1 MTSGGS
7 SGIGPTEIPDEFV
20 QFMLHQTNGSA
31 IERERIASELRQALM
46 AAPVV
51 PGGNE
56 RRPAFVGP
64 PATQMSATGTARIAN
79 TLPRFVGF
87 QDVQHPE
94 EFLNKV
100 DNFCLINGIA
110 LEDRV
115 RRVFTTALDGSA
127 KLWHRFAG
135 PFATWDAFVTAF
147 RRKFAS
153 ADEKKRLK
161 EELEARTQ
169 HPEENLKEFIYVISE
184 LYDRIGEEVADDVKV
199 DRVLRRMHPQLQD
212 LVAGST
218 FSSLKAL
225 ADAADGLMERVRR
238 RLQYRPPPPK
248 TNQVAC
254 DLAYSAHCMPDA
266 MAVPQHSAAVVSAPN
281 AGWTVPGGNERRPAF
296 VGPPATQ
303 MSATGT
309 APIANTLPR
318 FVGFQDVQHPEEFLN
333 KVDNFCLI
341 NGIALEDRVRRV
353 FTAALDGSAKLWHR
367 FAGPFAT
374 WDAFVTAFRRKFAS
388 ADEKKRLKEE
398 LEARTQH
405 PEENLKE
412 FIYVISELYDRIGE
426 KVADDVKVDRVLRRM
441 HPPAAGLGSGVH
453 LLKLEGPGGCGRW
466 PDGASAAPAT
476 ISASS
481 TQNKSGRVRLGI
493 FGTLHA

>member
-20 QFMLHQTNGSA
+20 QFMLRQTNGSA

-64 PATQMSATGTARIAN
+64 PATQMSATVTAPIAT
-79 TLPRFVGF
+79 TLPRFAGF

-94 EFLNKV
+94 EFLSKV

-115 RRVFTTALDGSA
+115 RRVITAALDGSA

-147 RRKFAS
+147 RREFAS

-184 LYDRIGEEVADDVKV
+184 FYDRIGEEVADDVKV
-199 DRVLRRMHPQLQD
+199 DRVLRQMHPQLQD

-248 TNQVAC
+248 TNQVAR
-254 DLAYSAHCMPDA
+254 DLAYSAHGMPDA

-281 AGWTVPGGNERRPAF
+281 AGWTPGCAWPLHPAAVQPSYHRDQWPIIQAQS
-296 VGPPATQ
+296 VGAPTYRPPAGPRPQ
-303 MSATGT
+303 R
-309 APIANTLPR
+309 APSQVVCRRCGGVGHIARNCASRPR
-318 FVGFQDVQHPEEFLN
+318 QDNAVCFQ
-333 KVDNFCLI
+333 
-341 NGIALEDRVRRV
+341 
-353 FTAALDGSAKLWHR
+353 
-367 FAGPFAT
+367 
-374 WDAFVTAFRRKFAS
+374 
-388 ADEKKRLKEE
+388 
-398 LEARTQH
+398 
-405 PEENLKE
+405 
-412 FIYVISELYDRIGE
+412 
-426 KVADDVKVDRVLRRM
+426 
-441 HPPAAGLGSGVH
+441 
-453 LLKLEGPGGCGRW
+453 CGR
-466 PDGASAAPAT
+466 PGHFQA
-476 ISASS
+476 
-481 TQNKSGRVRLGI
+481 QCSGNGRQ
-493 FGTLHA
+493 